1 MVRLLL
7 FFLLASIQ
15 CLGQIQVVGLPRSSK
30 TTATT
35 ARTKATELT
44 LPFWDDFSFATTET
58 PDDSLWLDGANVW
71 VNDGL
76 GINPPSI
83 RVATFDG
90 TDGTG
95 KPYNVND
102 VLAKGYA
109 DKLESQVIRLD
120 QVDPA
125 LRTTV
130 YLSFFYQMK
139 GRGELPDLGDVLILQ
154 FKNADAKWETV
165 WSRENDGTLS
175 AQQFYQVIVPIAEER
190 FYHNTFQFRLQ
201 NFARLSGP
209 YDTWH
214 VDYIYLNKGRSDSDL
229 SYPDRALASNL
240 GSIFE
245 TYHAIPKKHF
255 FEVNPA
261 LIKPSFVVYNLR
273 LDNNQPLNYFTFA
286 SVDSYSGE
294 TKTSKVATLDNETS
308 IGSVA
313 GGEFLSAVADA
324 NGLADMLD
332 ESADSINIR
341 LKLGLR
347 TKDNLVPAENGDYDE
362 ARFSPIDFRFNDTLR
377 SSFWLSSYYAYDDGT
392 AEYGAA
398 LNQPGAQLA
407 YEFNR
412 IGTENDS
419 LAAIEF
425 FFPRFGDESSQVIEI
440 RVWSALSDNPDD
452 VLYKEVVTLQRSS
465 QNVFWRKKLAEAKKV
480 PPRFYIG
487 WKQSTAAVIAIGLD
501 KNSNTGNKM
510 YFNTIG
516 TWEQNVLVE
525 GNLMLRPVFGK
536 GKAGPNTGLEDS
548 NATSIFPN
556 PSKGTFYVSG
566 RPEQVQVFDLTGR
579 PMNVET
585 TQLQTEMEVRLSGAA
600 PGLYIVKSSE
610 MGKMST
616 NRLVVRP

>member
-1 MVRLLL
+1 
-7 FFLLASIQ
+7 
-15 CLGQIQVVGLPRSSK
+15 
-30 TTATT
+30 
-35 ARTKATELT
+35 
-44 LPFWDDFSFATTET
+44 
-58 PDDSLWLDGANVW
+58 
-71 VNDGL
+71 
-76 GINPPSI
+76 
-83 RVATFDG
+83 
-90 TDGTG
+90 
-95 KPYNVND
+95 VND

-109 DKLESQVIRLD
+109 DKLESQIIRLD

-139 GRGELPDLGDVLILQ
+139 GRGELPDLGDILSLQ
-154 FKNADAKWETV
+154 FKNVDGKWETV
-165 WSRENDGTLS
+165 WSRENDGTL
-175 AQQFYQVIVPIAEER
+175 ATDRFYQVIVPVSDEK
-190 FYHNTFQFRLQ
+190 FYHESFQFRLQ

-214 VDYIYLNKGRSDSDL
+214 VDYVYLNKGRSDADL

-245 TYHAIPKKHF
+245 TYQAIPKKHF
-255 FEVNPA
+255 FEVNPS
-261 LIKPSFVVYNLR
+261 LIKPSFLVYNLR

-286 SVDSYSGE
+286 TIDSYKGE
-294 TKTSKVATLDNETS
+294 TKTSEVATLDNETS

-313 GGEFLSAVADA
+313 GGEFLQAVADA
-324 NGLADMLD
+324 NGLGAMLD
-332 ESADSINIR
+332 EDSDSINIQ

-347 TKDNLVPAENGDYDE
+347 TKDNLVPADNGDYDP
-362 ARFSPIDFRFNDTLR
+362 ARFSPIDFRSNDTLR
-377 SSFWLSSYYAYDDGT
+377 SSFWLSSYYAYDDGK

-412 IGTENDS
+412 VGTENDS

-425 FFPRFGDESSQVIEI
+425 YFPRFGDESSQVIEI

-465 QNVFWRKKLAEAKKV
+465 ENIFWRKKLAEAKKV
-480 PPRFYIG
+480 PPRFYVG

-536 GKAGPNTGLEDS
+536 GKAGPTTGLEES
-548 NATSIFPN
+548 EVKTIYPN
-556 PSKGTFYVSG
+556 PSQGTFYVG
-566 RPEQVQVFDLTGR
+566 GHPDHIQVFDITGR
-579 PMNVET
+579 PISIET
-585 TQLQTEMEVRLSGAA
+585 VQFQNEMEIKIPGAT

-610 MGKMST
+610 SGKAFVS
-616 NRLVVRP
+616 RLVIRH